1 MTFGISSEYRRR
13 GLAGLLL
20 KRLKEVITANYP
32 TAKTM
37 GLHVQASNEAA
48 FSFYRRA
55 GFRVQS
61 FERDYYTFSEKTP
74 VLPGQSKCRDAYAM
88 SCRLAHGAE
97 GSEQQGWWKSC
108 SSCCCCWDWGCLCNF
123 WNKALQSLRSV
134 ISLGGQDK
142 RME

>member
-20 KRLKEVITANYP
+20 ERLKEVITARYP
-32 TAKTM
+32 TAKEM

-48 FSFYRRA
+48 FSFYKRA

-74 VLPGQSKCRDAYAM
+74 VLPGQSKCNDAYAM
-88 SCRLAHGAE
+88 SCKMWRYSE
-97 GSEQQGWWKSC
+97 GSEQQQMWWKSC
-108 SSCCCCWDWGCLCNF
+108 CCCCCCDWSCVYGLG
-123 WNKALQSLRSV
+123 NKALQNLRRV